1 MAPRHTARVRLDE
14 AEEAISLMLIQIE
27 ALRLLFSLLLDFD
40 LIRVE
45 EGLSE
50 PHLLAIEDALVEMLE
65 QADPDADDPM
75 EVVRAAAISSALRLI
90 GRETPS
96 SSAGGGPANDG

>member
-1 MAPRHTARVRLDE
+1 MAPRQTARVRLDE

-50 PHLLAIEDALVEMLE
+50 PHLFAFEDALVEMLE

-75 EVVRAAAISSALRLI
+75 EVVRAAAISSALRLVD
-90 GRETPS
+90 R
-96 SSAGGGPANDG
+96 SALEEVVENGPANDD